1 MKSAENGISQTLLL
15 RNGITTVPATTGDL
29 FYPQKTTLLLWLN
42 IELGIIMGKKIL
54 CFVLGYYRQKTES
67 GLFQKKY
74 SFFWRA
80 GGEQYEG
87 RVFFKWDKMD
97 KILKEKG
104 KTKNDIR
111 FHINKNN
118 EIEVF
123 LNDEPL
129 EVESTRVYK
138 SNLDFEI

>member
-1 MKSAENGISQTLLL
+1 MKQEEEKYVNSVICAYEEWENY
-15 RNGITTVPATTGDL
+15 RN
-29 FYPQKTTLLLWLN
+29 K
-42 IELGIIMGKKIL
+42 
-54 CFVLGYYRQKTES
+54 
-67 GLFQKKY
+67 
-74 SFFWRA
+74 
-80 GGEQYEG
+80 YEG

-104 KTKNDIR
+104 KTKNDIH

-129 EVESTRVYK
+129 EVESIRVYGD
-138 SNLDFEI
+138 SNIKFQI